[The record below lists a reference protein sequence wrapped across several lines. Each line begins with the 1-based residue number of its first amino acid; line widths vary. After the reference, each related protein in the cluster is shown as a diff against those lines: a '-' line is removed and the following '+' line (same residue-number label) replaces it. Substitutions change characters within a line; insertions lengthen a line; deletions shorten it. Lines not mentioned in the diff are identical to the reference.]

1 MTERNQRLHS
11 SASYRDAA
19 ERTTAFINDPV
30 RLGTAIGAATALIAL
45 LALLQARIIG
55 AIGWWSVTALL
66 LALIGISVFARHA
79 KTPDE
84 KTRPSRFAEPMRESP
99 NDISWTGG
107 ISMLLMFP
115 GAWIIAAV
123 TEQIPSSS
131 VATVVVIAL
140 SAITATCAILP
151 QQFGFLPATAQLPD
165 DFAQRCPYPA
175 DSPEARILAVLFVA
189 RLRDGYVF
197 FTDHLSYFA
206 MLDDDAVHAALRT
219 LEADGRITIAK
230 NTSALTEKG
239 RAREFAQLTDTALA
253 G

>member
-1 MTERNQRLHS
+1 MTARNQRLHS

-30 RLGTAIGAATALIAL
+30 RLGPAIGTATALIAL

-55 AIGWWSVTALL
+55 AIGWWTVTALSL
-66 LALIGISVFARHA
+66 MLIGTTVLARHA

-84 KTRPSRFAEPMRESP
+84 KTQPSRFAEPMRESP
-99 NDISWTGG
+99 NDISWNG
-107 ISMLLMFP
+107 SVSVLLIFP
-115 GAWIIAAV
+115 GAWIIGAV
-123 TEQIPSSS
+123 VERIPS
-131 VATVVVIAL
+131 TVTASIVVIAL
-140 SAITATCAILP
+140 AAIVGTCAILLRR
-151 QQFGFLPATAQLPD
+151 FGFLPPAARLPD
-165 DFAQRCPYPA
+165 DFERRCPYPA

-206 MLDDDAVHAALRT
+206 MLDDDAVRAALRT

>member
-1 MTERNQRLHS
+1 MTERNQRPHS
-11 SASYRDAA
+11 SESYRAAA
-19 ERTTAFINDPV
+19 ERTTAFINSPV

-45 LALLQARIIG
+45 LALLQARTIG
-55 AIGWWSVTALL
+55 SIGWWVVTALL

-79 KTPDE
+79 RTPDE
-84 KTRPSRFAEPMRESP
+84 ETRPSRFADPMRESP

-107 ISMLLMFP
+107 ISVLLMFP
-115 GAWIIAAV
+115 GAWIIAAII
-123 TEQIPSSS
+123 ERIPSPLT
-131 VATVVVIAL
+131 ATAIAIAL
-140 SAITATCAILP
+140 SAITAACAILP
-151 QQFGFLPATAQLPD
+151 RQYGFLPLAARLPD
-165 DFAQRCPYPA
+165 DFERRCPYPA

-219 LEADGRITIAK
+219 LETDGRITIAK